1 MQGERNNRLRR
12 REVVTGL
19 VIILASFVYII
30 SILFDFDFVSS
41 YATLEEDLGYLSEHI
56 SNQMISSIA
65 WITTALVTM
74 VSIPFYLLVFHK
86 RLQTLHFLN
95 GLFLLGA
102 SLGFLL
108 MGKTGLDLHQA
119 ILQMPAE
126 NLQEA
131 DEGLRISLLQL
142 FRQEQLFRRVG
153 SSFVGLFAI
162 GLALT
167 RFRIARFPVFSTG
180 ILLLSGPVLIF
191 FNWYDPDH
199 LIRTG
204 AMAGIMTGVV
214 VFFVRLINRGL
225 SAS

>member
-12 REVVTGL
+12 REVVAGL
-19 VIILASFVYII
+19 VIILATFVYFI

-41 YATLEEDLGYLSEHI
+41 YATLEEDLGYLYEQI
-56 SNQMISSIA
+56 SSQMISSIA

-74 VSIPFYLLVFHK
+74 VSIPFYLLVFHN

-119 ILQMPAE
+119 MLSVPVE
-126 NLQEA
+126 NFQEA

-142 FRQEQLFRRVG
+142 FRQEQLFRSIG

-167 RFRIARFPVFSTG
+167 KFRMGRFPLFSAG
-180 ILLLSGPVLIF
+180 ILLVSGPVLIF
-191 FNWYDPDH
+191 FNWYDPDP
-199 LIRTG
+199 LVRTG
-204 AMAGIMTGVV
+204 AMAGIMIGMV
-214 VFFVRLINRGL
+214 VFSVRLINRGL
-225 SAS
+225 SA